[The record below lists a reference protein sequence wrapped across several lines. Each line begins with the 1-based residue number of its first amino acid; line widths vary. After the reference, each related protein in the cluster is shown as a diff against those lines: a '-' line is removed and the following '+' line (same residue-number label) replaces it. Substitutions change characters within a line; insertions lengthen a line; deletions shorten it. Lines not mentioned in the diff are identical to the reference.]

1 MKIVHLCLCSPVT
14 DNFGYQDNLLPKFHK
29 RLGHDV
35 SVITSHNIFDKD
47 GTIGYDERDVY
58 YNEYNI
64 KTIRLKTFFN
74 TSVLFPLRKYK
85 GLYKTIVSEE
95 PDVLFIHGFQFLDI
109 TKIKKYAKHHQGV
122 KIFIDSHADF
132 SNSARTFLT
141 KNLLHKII
149 WKHYARLILPYVDKF
164 YGVLPAR
171 VDFLKDVYG
180 LPEEKIELLLM
191 GADDDKVKEAKNPKI
206 REKIRAQNGISK
218 DDFLIMTGGK
228 IDKAKRQTLLLM
240 EAVNQIKDERVK
252 LIVFGS
258 VEDELKDD
266 FFKLVD
272 GERIKYLG
280 WIESDETYKHFAS
293 ADLVVFPGRHS
304 VFWEQTAAL
313 GIPMIV
319 KFWEGTT
326 HVDLGG
332 NCKFLYKDSAEEIK
346 ESILELLRDKNLY
359 NNMKKVAQKGIITFS
374 YLNIAKQS
382 LK

>member
-1 MKIVHLCLCSPVT
+1 M
-14 DNFGYQDNLLPKFHK
+14 
-29 RLGHDV
+29 
-35 SVITSHNIFDKD
+35 
-47 GTIGYDERDVY
+47 E
-58 YNEYNI
+58 
-64 KTIRLKTFFN
+64 
-74 TSVLFPLRKYK
+74 
-85 GLYKTIVSEE
+85 
-95 PDVLFIHGFQFLDI
+95 
-109 TKIKKYAKHHQGV
+109 
-122 KIFIDSHADF
+122 
-132 SNSARTFLT
+132 
-141 KNLLHKII
+141 
-149 WKHYARLILPYVDKF
+149 KF

-191 GADDDKVKEAKNPKI
+191 GADDDKVKEAKNLKI

-258 VEDELKDD
+258 VEDELKTD

-280 WIESDETYKHFAS
+280 WIESDETYKYFAS
-293 ADLVVFPGRHS
+293 ADLVVFPRRHS

-332 NCKFLYKDSAEEIK
+332 NCKFLYKDSVEEIK

>member
-14 DNFGYQDNLLPKFHK
+14 DNFGYHDNLLPKFHK

-35 SVITSHNIFDKD
+35 SVITSHNIFNKD

-85 GLYKTIVSEE
+85 GLYETIVSEE
-95 PDVLFIHGFQFLDI
+95 PDVLFIHGSQFLDI
-109 TKIKKYAKHHQGV
+109 TKIKKYAKNHPGV
-122 KIFIDSHADF
+122 KIFIDNHADF

-149 WKHYARLILPYVDKF
+149 WKHYAHLILPYVEKF

-191 GADDDKVKEAKNPKI
+191 GADDDKVKEAKNLKI

-258 VEDELKDD
+258 VEDELKTD

-280 WIESDETYKHFAS
+280 WIESDETYKYFAS

-332 NCKFLYKDSAEEIK
+332 NCKFLYKDSVEEIK